1 MFILPKTPKCN
12 NIFSSIKYF
21 INLSTFSLLEID
33 IHGRPKID
41 VSYLIIPLFIMPIS
55 ELFIIDEISSALII
69 KIYSKRPYYVS
80 ENTLV
85 SKAITIMNKKKIT
98 SLLCSSEEDYKK
110 NKVNFKL
117 KGIVHMHSAI
127 KVQ

>member
-1 MFILPKTPKCN
+1 MQLQHPFVNYTSNKVLGFCSDGDIRKSK
-12 NIFSSIKYF
+12 FSKD
-21 INLSTFSLLEID
+21 E
-33 IHGRPKID
+33 
-41 VSYLIIPLFIMPIS
+41 LIT
-55 ELFIIDEISSALII
+55 

-110 NKVNFKL
+110 NKFNFKL